1 MWKNLD
7 RDVRNHSVYLTP
19 IGSQR
24 EFLSQSKCSDQF
36 DLTKNGSDIL
46 LKMTNSE
53 EVYQPHQFCVT
64 FLSDGI
70 LGAQIA
76 KPKVQGGGGNQKFYP
91 YILLCS
97 SLFLLLTIIIY
108 TRYSKKLLNFYT
120 RVVRHFAFVLMMC
133 FLMLATQKL
142 WNSSLDDQSKPT
154 SLAKEYPKLC
164 ETFGKI
170 IILRI
175 VCCWYLFWYFCYLSV
190 CMFFKLSFIS
200 GFFQQYAFLSAFAF
214 MTVMSYEI
222 MLQLK

>member
-1 MWKNLD
+1 MWNNLD
-7 RDVRNHSVYLTP
+7 QDVKDHAVSKRPVAVKLKY
-19 IGSQR
+19 
-24 EFLSQSKCSDQF
+24 LSQSKCSGQF

-97 SLFLLLTIIIY
+97 SIFLLLTIIVY

-142 WNSSLDDQSKPT
+142 WNSGLETQRT

-170 IILRI
+170 II
-175 VCCWYLFWYFCYLSV
+175 
-190 CMFFKLSFIS
+190 
-200 GFFQQYAFLSAFAF
+200 
-214 MTVMSYEI
+214 
-222 MLQLK
+222 